1 MDLQKLATTLRV
13 LSADMVERAKSG
25 HPGASLGMA
34 DIATVLWTKFLR
46 FDALN
51 PDWPNRD
58 RVIFSNGHASSLA
71 YAMLYMMGMK
81 DVELDDLKNFRRFN
95 SRTPGHPERGV
106 TNGID
111 FSTGP
116 LGQGLAGAVG
126 MAMAERILNQRLGD
140 DVINHKTYC
149 FVGDGCLME
158 GISEEA
164 ISLAGLWKLKNL
176 VVLWDDNNITIDGQT
191 EIATQTDMQVRF
203 MANNWTVLT
212 CDGHD
217 FESIEK
223 ALTFAQR
230 SKKPV
235 LIDCKTTIGFGAPTK
250 AGKSCVHGAPLGA
263 EELQALK
270 QNLNWD
276 LPPFEVPQDIL
287 DESRQ
292 VGLRHHVDFE
302 KWQSTLPANFEQVW
316 QGETYCSLA
325 NMKAEYLK
333 NPQPIATRKASQN
346 ALETLL
352 TQIPNLIG
360 GSADL
365 GASNLTKTKVSQD
378 IMPSKYQGN
387 YLNYGVRELAM
398 SGIANGLAAHGGLIP
413 YTSTFFVFS
422 DYMKPAIRLGALMG
436 LKQLYVLTHDSIGV
450 GQDGPT
456 HQPIEQL
463 VSLRATPNLKVFRP
477 ADAIEVAES
486 YETAMEIN
494 GPSAL
499 VLSRQN
505 LPCLR
510 ESADENLTQK
520 GAYVVRDVKGK
531 RKLTLIA
538 TGSEVSLALQVAEK
552 LPQTAVV
559 SMPCW
564 ELFAKQSPEYQ
575 QSVLG
580 DAPRVSI
587 EAASTF
593 GWERWT
599 GSDGLNIG
607 LDTFGQSAS
616 GEELFEH
623 FGFSVEKI
631 IERIEQWRQK

>member
-25 HPGASLGMA
+25 HPGVSLGMA

-140 DVINHKTYC
+140 EVINHKTYC

-191 EIATQTDMQVRF
+191 DIATQTDMQVRF
-203 MANNWTVLT
+203 MANNWTVLS

-333 NPQPIATRKASQN
+333 NPQPIATRKSSQMV
-346 ALETLL
+346 LETLL

-463 VSLRATPNLKVFRP
+463 VSLRATPDLFVFRP

-510 ESADENLTQK
+510 ENTDENLTQK

-552 LPQTAVV
+552 LPQTAVL

-587 EAASTF
+587 EAGSTF

>member
-13 LSADMVERAKSG
+13 LSADMVEQAKSG

-58 RVIFSNGHASSLA
+58 RVIFSNGHASPLMYSI
-71 YAMLYMMGMK
+71 LYMIGMK
-81 DVELDDLKNFRRFN
+81 SVELDDLKNLRRLN
-95 SRTPGHPERGV
+95 SCTPGHPERGV
-106 TNGID
+106 TNGVD

-176 VVLWDDNNITIDGQT
+176 IVLWDDNNITIDGQT
-191 EIATQTDMQVRF
+191 DIATQTDMQVRF

-217 FESIEK
+217 FDSIEK

-235 LIDCKTTIGFGAPTK
+235 LIDCKTTIGFGAPNK
-250 AGKSCVHGAPLGA
+250 AGKSCVHGAPLGD

-333 NPQPIATRKASQN
+333 NPQPIATRKSSQMV
-346 ALETLL
+346 LETLL

-422 DYMKPAIRLGALMG
+422 DYMKPAIRLGSLMG
-436 LKQLYVLTHDSIGV
+436 LKQLYIFTHDSIGA

-463 VSLRATPNLKVFRP
+463 ISLRATPDLFVFRP

-510 ESADENLTQK
+510 EDIDENLTQK

-631 IERIEQWRQK
+631 IERIEKWCQK

>member
-1 MDLQKLATTLRV
+1 MDLKQLATTLRI

-46 FDALN
+46 FDASN

-58 RVIFSNGHASSLA
+58 RVIFSNGHASSLV
-71 YAMLYMMGMK
+71 YAILYMMGVK
-81 DVELDDLKNFRRFN
+81 GVELEDLKNFRCFN
-95 SRTPGHPERGV
+95 SRTPGHPEKGI
-106 TNGID
+106 TNGVD

-126 MAMAERILNQRLGD
+126 MAMAERILNQRFGD

-164 ISLAGLWKLKNL
+164 ISLAGLWELKNL
-176 VVLWDDNNITIDGQT
+176 IVLWDDNNITIDGQT
-191 EIATQTDMQVRF
+191 DIATKTDMQVRF

-217 FESIEK
+217 VNSIEN
-223 ALTFAQR
+223 ALNLAQK

-235 LIDCKTTIGFGAPTK
+235 FIDCKTTIGFGAPTK
-250 AGKSCVHGAPLGA
+250 AGKSCVHGSPLGA
-263 EELQALK
+263 EELQGLR
-270 QNLNWD
+270 QNLGWS
-276 LPPFEVPQDIL
+276 LPAFEIPEDIL
-287 DESRQ
+287 NQARQFGKRFNDE
-292 VGLRHHVDFE
+292 FK
-302 KWQSTLPANFEQVW
+302 KWQSALPESFEQLW
-316 QGETYCSLA
+316 HGQTYCSLD
-325 NMKAEYLK
+325 NLK
-333 NPQPIATRKASQN
+333 REFLNKGESLATRKTSQMV
-346 ALETLL
+346 LDTLL

-365 GASNLTKTKVSQD
+365 GASNLTKTKMSQD
-378 IMPSKYQGN
+378 IMPPKYQGN

-398 SGIANGLAAHGGLIP
+398 AGIANGLAAHGGLIP

-436 LKQLYVLTHDSIGV
+436 LKQLYVLTHDSIGA

-456 HQPIEQL
+456 HQPVEQL
-463 VSLRATPNLKVFRP
+463 ISLRATPDLAVFRP

-486 YETAMEIN
+486 YETAMKSDT
-494 GPSAL
+494 PSAL
-499 VLSRQN
+499 VLTRQN
-505 LPCLR
+505 LPLVR

-520 GAYVVRDVKGK
+520 GAYVIKDVKGK

-538 TGSEVSLALQVAEK
+538 SGSEVSLALQVAEK

-564 ELFAKQSPEYQ
+564 ELFIQQSAQYQ

-587 EAASTF
+587 EAGSTF

-599 GSDGLNIG
+599 GCDGLNIG
-607 LDTFGQSAS
+607 LDCFGQSAL

-631 IERIEQWRQK
+631 IQRIEQWRQK

>member
-1 MDLQKLATTLRV
+1 MDLKKFATTLRV
-13 LSADMVERAKSG
+13 LSADMIERAKSG

-34 DIATVLWTKFLR
+34 DIATVLWTKFLH
-46 FDALN
+46 FDASN

-58 RVIFSNGHASSLA
+58 RVVFSNGHASPLMYSIF
-71 YAMLYMMGMK
+71 YMMGMK
-81 DVELDDLKNFRRFN
+81 GVELDDLKNLRQLN
-95 SRTPGHPERGV
+95 TTVPGHPERGV
-106 TNGID
+106 TNGVD

-126 MAMAERILNQRLGD
+126 MAMAERILNQRFGN
-140 DVINHKTYC
+140 DVIDHKTYC

-176 VVLWDDNNITIDGQT
+176 IVLWDDNNITIDGKT
-191 EIATQTDMQVRF
+191 DIATKTDMQVRF
-203 MANNWTVLT
+203 IANNWTVLS

-223 ALTFAQR
+223 ALMMAQK

-235 LIDCKTTIGFGAPTK
+235 FIDCKTTIGFGAPNK
-250 AGKSCVHGAPLGA
+250 SGKSCVHGAPLGA
-263 EELQALK
+263 EELQELK
-270 QNLNWD
+270 KNLEWK
-276 LPPFEVPQDIL
+276 LPAFEVPQDVL

-292 VGLRHHVDFE
+292 IGVRYHDDFE
-302 KWQSTLPANFEQVW
+302 KWQSFVSDDFKEIW
-316 QGETYCSLA
+316 EGKSYCSL
-325 NMKAEYLK
+325 NKLK
-333 NPQPIATRKASQN
+333 QEFLSKGESLATRKASQN

-378 IMPSKYQGN
+378 IFAPKYQGN

-422 DYMKPAIRLGALMG
+422 DYMKPAIRLGSLMG
-436 LKQLYVLTHDSIGV
+436 LKQLYVFTHDSIGA
-450 GQDGPT
+450 GPDGPT

-463 VSLRATPNLKVFRP
+463 IGLRAMPNLFVFRP
-477 ADAIEVAES
+477 ADAIEVAET
-486 YETAMEIN
+486 YETAIQAN
-494 GPSAL
+494 TPSAI
-499 VLSRQN
+499 VLTRQN
-505 LPCLR
+505 VPLVR
-510 ESADENLTQK
+510 ESSDENLTQK
-520 GAYVVRDVKGK
+520 GAYVIRQVKGK

-538 TGSEVSLALQVAEK
+538 TGSEVALALRVAEK

-587 EAASTF
+587 EAGSTF

-631 IERIEQWRQK
+631 IERIEQWC

>member
-46 FDALN
+46 FDAFN

-58 RVIFSNGHASSLA
+58 RVIFSNGHASPLM
-71 YAMLYMMGMK
+71 YAMLYMMGVK
-81 DVELDDLKNFRRFN
+81 GIELDDLKNLRQLN
-95 SRTPGHPERGV
+95 SCTPGHPERGV
-106 TNGID
+106 TNGVD
-111 FSTGP
+111 FSSGP

-126 MAMAERILNQRLGD
+126 MAMAERILNQRFGD
-140 DVINHKTYC
+140 DILNHKTYC

-164 ISLAGLWKLKNL
+164 ISLAGLWNLKNL
-176 VVLWDDNNITIDGQT
+176 VVLWDNNQITIDGKT
-191 EIATQTDMQVRF
+191 DIATQTDMQVRF
-203 MANNWTVLT
+203 MANGWNVLS

-217 FESIEK
+217 FDSIEK

-235 LIDCKTTIGFGAPTK
+235 LIDCKTTIGFGAPNK

-292 VGLRHHVDFE
+292 VGLRHHADFE

-325 NMKAEYLK
+325 SMKAEYLK

-352 TQIPNLIG
+352 TQITNLIG

-436 LKQLYVLTHDSIGV
+436 LKQLYIFTHDSIGA

-463 VSLRATPNLKVFRP
+463 ISLRATPNLKVFRP

-505 LPCLR
+505 LPCIR

-520 GAYVVRDVKGK
+520 GAYIVRDVKGK